1 MAARVAALYDVHG
14 NLPALEAVLDDVRR
28 EDVEAIVIGGDAVA
42 GPFPADTFD
51 VLASL
56 ADALFVRGNADRL
69 VVERVEGFGSAWC
82 ADRLGAERV
91 AAVEAWPFSQSLEID
106 GLGEVVFCHATLR
119 TDEEI
124 VTRITPEDEVVAAF
138 PGGGTVVVGH
148 VHVQFDRRYDGLR
161 LVNAGSVGMP
171 YEGRR
176 GAFWALLGAG
186 QVELRRTEYDVDAA
200 VAAIRGSGWSERDQ
214 LAEWLTK
221 PQDPTEV
228 TEVFEARRGA

>member
-14 NLPALEAVLDDVRR
+14 NLAALEAVLDEVRR

-42 GPFPADTFD
+42 GPFPAETFD
-51 VLASL
+51 VLVSL

-82 ADRLGAERV
+82 ADQLGAERL
-91 AAVEAWPFSQSLEID
+91 AAVEAWPFSQRLEID
-106 GLGEVVFCHATLR
+106 GVGEVVFCHATLR

-186 QVELRRTEYDVDAA
+186 QVQLRRTDYDVDAA
-200 VAAIRGSGWSERDQ
+200 AAAIRGSGWSERDQ

-221 PQDPTEV
+221 PQDSTEV

>member
-1 MAARVAALYDVHG
+1 MPARVAALYDVHG
-14 NLPALEAVLDDVRR
+14 NLPALEAVLDDVGR
-28 EDVEAIVIGGDAVA
+28 EQVDAIVIGGDAVA
-42 GPFPADTFD
+42 GPFPVEAFELL
-51 VLASL
+51 VSL
-56 ADALFVRGNADRL
+56 PGALFVRGNADRL
-69 VVERVEGFGSAWC
+69 VVERVAGFGSAWC
-82 ADRLGAERV
+82 ADQLGAERL
-91 AAVEAWPFSQSLEID
+91 AVVDAWPFSRRLAVD

-119 TDEEI
+119 SDEEI
-124 VTRITPEDEVVAAF
+124 VTQITPDDEVVAAF

-176 GAFWALLGAG
+176 GAFWALLGRG
-186 QVELRRTEYDVDAA
+186 KVELRRAEYDVDAA
-200 VAAIRGSGWSERDQ
+200 AAAILGSDWSEAGQ
-214 LAEWLTK
+214 LAEWLTQ

>member
-1 MAARVAALYDVHG
+1 MAARVAAVYDVHG

-28 EDVEAIVIGGDAVA
+28 EDVDAIVIGGDAVA
-42 GPFPADTFD
+42 GPFPAETFD
-51 VLASL
+51 VLLSL
-56 ADALFVRGNADRL
+56 ADVLFVRGNADRL
-69 VVERVEGFGSAWC
+69 VVERDEAFGSAWC
-82 ADRLGAERV
+82 ADQLGAERL
-91 AAVEAWPFSQSLEID
+91 AAVEAWPFSRRLEID

-124 VTRITPEDEVVAAF
+124 VTRITPEDEVMAAF

-161 LVNAGSVGMP
+161 VVNAGSVGMP

-186 QVELRRTEYDVDAA
+186 QVELRRTEDDVDAA

-214 LAEWLTK
+214 LAVWLTE

>member
-42 GPFPADTFD
+42 GPFPAETFD
-51 VLASL
+51 VLVSL
-56 ADALFVRGNADRL
+56 ADVLFVRGNADRL

-82 ADRLGAERV
+82 ADQLGAERL
-91 AAVEAWPFSQSLEID
+91 AAVEAWPFSQRLEID
-106 GLGEVVFCHATLR
+106 GIGEVVFCHATLR

-138 PGGGTVVVGH
+138 PGGGTIVVGH
-148 VHVQFDRRYDGLR
+148 VHVQFDRRCDGLR

-186 QVELRRTEYDVDAA
+186 QVQLRRTEYDVDAA
-200 VAAIRGSGWSERDQ
+200 AGTIRTSGWSERDQ